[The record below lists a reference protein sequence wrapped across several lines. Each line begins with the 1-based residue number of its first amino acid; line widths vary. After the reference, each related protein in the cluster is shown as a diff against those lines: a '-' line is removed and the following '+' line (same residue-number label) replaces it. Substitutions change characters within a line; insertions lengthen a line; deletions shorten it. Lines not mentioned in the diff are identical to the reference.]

1 MNPTPSLGKSCV
13 LTSICLRKATPQ
25 LLTSPRKEV
34 NSTEQTNNDVPE
46 NLHLSPPSL
55 LDFPADL
62 DLELD
67 FTSPQSEMG
76 HHSLET
82 RDLQSDMDLGP
93 VQSHPQS
100 QPFLQEPRS
109 RIDARYEPEHQR
121 EHHGAPQGSY
131 LQTPSTSTVLPCAQP
146 PTTRPG
152 HRLSLTRTVA
162 PQNINGSSQ
171 EGANGL
177 LDFEHRDGMVRNT
190 NSEDTAAANCGYG
203 QFVWSQPHSNNSGIQ
218 GSYLLQQLSN
228 PAGDTT
234 LLVCKLSGINV
245 ELHQHMQSILVER
258 SLRTESS
265 GPRGPQE
272 LAVDRTFRLSHQYTE
287 ILNDIFSQ
295 CKSRQASTGSP
306 PAVLELDQP
315 SLLLVLSSYLCLVEL
330 YDKILQHIKAW
341 TEVRLTRGKSTAEE
355 HLPVQLPTVAIGC
368 FQLPELSST
377 RALVLIC
384 TIEATVTQ
392 IHDQVNE
399 MMRPIRTTNEQGTM
413 HGDGMSSVAKLIIQ
427 EIRTKEDAT
436 MKLLH
441 VVWRLALQCGEKRKP
456 DAS

>member
-1 MNPTPSLGKSCV
+1 
-13 LTSICLRKATPQ
+13 
-25 LLTSPRKEV
+25 
-34 NSTEQTNNDVPE
+34 
-46 NLHLSPPSL
+46 
-55 LDFPADL
+55 
-62 DLELD
+62 
-67 FTSPQSEMG
+67 MG

-82 RDLQSDMDLGP
+82 RDLQSGMDLGP

-109 RIDARYEPEHQR
+109 RIDARFEPEHQS

-146 PTTRPG
+146 PTTRPR

-171 EGANGL
+171 EEPNCL
-177 LDFEHRDGMVRNT
+177 LDFEHRDGMAMNT
-190 NSEDTAAANCGYG
+190 NSEDTAAANCGYR
-203 QFVWSQPHSNNSGIQ
+203 QFLLSQPHSNSSGIQ
-218 GSYLLQQLSN
+218 GSYLQQQTSKST
-228 PAGDTT
+228 GDMT
-234 LLVCKLSGINV
+234 LLVCKLSDINV
-245 ELHQHMQSILVER
+245 ELHQHMQSIIVEH
-258 SLRTESS
+258 SPRTNSMTS
-265 GPRGPQE
+265 TGPRAPKE
-272 LAVDRTFRLSHQYTE
+272 LAVDRTFKLSHQYTE

-295 CKSRQASTGSP
+295 CKSRQASTSSP
-306 PAVLELDQP
+306 PAVLTLDQP

-330 YDKILQHIKAW
+330 YDKILQHIKTW
-341 TEVRLTRGKSTAEE
+341 TEVRLTRGESTAEE

-368 FQLPELSST
+368 FQLPELSLT

-399 MMRPIRTTNEQGTM
+399 MMRPVRTTNERGTM
-413 HGDGMSSVAKLIIQ
+413 PGDGMSSVAKVIIQ

-441 VVWRLALQCGEKRKP
+441 VVWRLALQCGENRKP
-456 DAS
+456 GAD